1 MIDEKDISWTS
12 DMSADELR
20 RFRHYMDRMEQ
31 IWKTYPNKVALST
44 LMAYDWVSAFCM
56 MAPNDATAEEA
67 LNDFVVRCQM
77 MERRAEKNRKKGN
90 IFEEVEPQ

>member
-12 DMSADELR
+12 DMSTD
-20 RFRHYMDRMEQ
+20 
-31 IWKTYPNKVALST
+31 
-44 LMAYDWVSAFCM
+44 
-56 MAPNDATAEEA
+56 EEA
-67 LNDFVVRCQM
+67 LDNFVIRCQM